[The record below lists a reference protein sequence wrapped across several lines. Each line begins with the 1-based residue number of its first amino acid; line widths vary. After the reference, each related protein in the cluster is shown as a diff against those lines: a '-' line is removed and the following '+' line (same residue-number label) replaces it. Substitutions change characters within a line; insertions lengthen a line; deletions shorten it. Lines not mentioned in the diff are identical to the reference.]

1 MVHKREY
8 NKDWNFEEYKMSEY
22 THAIHSYPAMMMP
35 RIARNVIQEYATSE
49 SIVLDPYMGS
59 GTTLLEGMVEN
70 VGKVIGF
77 DLNPLAVLISTAKTT
92 KFNLEKIKKEIDN
105 LDYHLS
111 VLSNYEHPSFTILES
126 WFKQE
131 NIDELARLKAVIN
144 NIEDS
149 DVRLFFSVV
158 FSETVRHV
166 SFTRNGEFKL
176 YKIPE
181 SKRDSHNPDAIAI
194 FSQKLQSVYT
204 TVKDFYENTTFLNSQ
219 TDVSI
224 MNAAI
229 TDSDVKPNSI
239 DLVVTSPPYGD
250 SNTTVAYGQFS
261 RLANEWL
268 DFPEPISLDRRLMG
282 GVKAKEIVKFDI
294 AELDDAISMINE
306 NEKIN
311 DSAIFDSLYNNAEI
325 ASIETAAT
333 TYSFFYD
340 DIKDNYP
347 SKDDILN
354 KFAYKLFYK
363 LFIFEEPKE
372 FNKEHFLKQLRD
384 FSNKLSFSTYKQE
397 YEKLNELISELDIKD
412 GTTSNIDK
420 LIIAYLNN

>member
-1 MVHKREY
+1 LVHKREY
-8 NKDWNFEEYKMSEY
+8 NKDWNFEEYRMSEY
-22 THAIHSYPAMMMP
+22 THTIHSYPAMMMP

-77 DLNPLAVLISTAKTT
+77 DLNPLAVLISTAQTT
-92 KFNLEKIKKEIDN
+92 KFNLEKIKKEMDN

-111 VLSNYEHPSFTILES
+111 VLSDYEYPSFTILES

-149 DVRLFFSVV
+149 DVRLFFSLV

-181 SKRDSHNPDAIAI
+181 SKRDSHNPDAIAV
-194 FSQKLQSVYT
+194 FSQKLQSVYA
-204 TVKDFYENTTFLNSQ
+204 TVKDFYENITFLSSQ
-219 TDVSI
+219 TDVAI

-268 DFPEPISLDRRLMG
+268 DFPESISLDRRLMG
-282 GVKAKEIVKFDI
+282 GVKAKEVVKFDI
-294 AELDDAISMINE
+294 AELDDAISMID
-306 NEKIN
+306 EKEKLEKNKRVPSVVSFYKDYEESIKKV
-311 DSAIFDSLYNNAEI
+311 AEVVKHGGVVAYLVGNRRVRDVELQTDI
-325 ASIETAAT
+325 ITAKMFEKFGFT
-333 TYSFFYD
+333 HEKT
-340 DIKDNYP
+340 IVR
-347 SKDDILN
+347 DILN
-354 KFAYKLFYK
+354 KRMPSKTSPTNNRGQKVKTMAHEYLV
-363 LFIFEEPKE
+363 I
-372 FNKEHFLKQLRD
+372 LR
-384 FSNKLSFSTYKQE
+384 KYKQ
-397 YEKLNELISELDIKD
+397 
-412 GTTSNIDK
+412 
-420 LIIAYLNN
+420 

>member
-8 NKDWNFEEYKMSEY
+8 NKDWNFEEYRMSEY
-22 THAIHSYPAMMMP
+22 THTIHSYPAMMMP

-92 KFNLEKIKKEIDN
+92 KFNLEKIKKEMDN

-111 VLSNYEHPSFTILES
+111 VLSDYEYPSFTILES

-149 DVRLFFSVV
+149 DVRLFFSLV

-181 SKRDSHNPDAIAI
+181 SKRDSHNPDAIAV
-194 FSQKLQSVYT
+194 FSQKLQSVYA
-204 TVKDFYENTTFLNSQ
+204 TVKDFYENITFLSSQ
-219 TDVSI
+219 TDVAI

-268 DFPEPISLDRRLMG
+268 DFPESISLDRRLMG
-282 GVKAKEIVKFDI
+282 GVKAKEVVKFDI
-294 AELDDAISMINE
+294 AELDDAISMID
-306 NEKIN
+306 EKEKLEKNKRVPSVVSFYKDYEESIKKV
-311 DSAIFDSLYNNAEI
+311 AEVVKHGGVVAYLVGNRRVRDVELQTDI
-325 ASIETAAT
+325 ITAKMFEKFGFT
-333 TYSFFYD
+333 HEKT
-340 DIKDNYP
+340 IVR
-347 SKDDILN
+347 DILN
-354 KFAYKLFYK
+354 KRMPSKTSPTNNRGQKVKTMAHEYLV
-363 LFIFEEPKE
+363 I
-372 FNKEHFLKQLRD
+372 LR
-384 FSNKLSFSTYKQE
+384 KYKQ
-397 YEKLNELISELDIKD
+397 
-412 GTTSNIDK
+412 
-420 LIIAYLNN
+420 

>member
-181 SKRDSHNPDAIAI
+181 SKRDS
-194 FSQKLQSVYT
+194 
-204 TVKDFYENTTFLNSQ
+204 YENTTFLNSQ

-282 GVKAKEIVKFDI
+282 GVKAKEVVEFDI

-306 NEKIN
+306 KEKLEKN
-311 DSAIFDSLYNNAEI
+311 KRVPSVVSFYKDYEE
-325 ASIETAAT
+325 SIEKVAEVVKHGGVVAYLVGNRRVRDVELQTDIITAKMFEKFGFT
-333 TYSFFYD
+333 HEKT
-340 DIKDNYP
+340 IVR
-347 SKDDILN
+347 DILN
-354 KFAYKLFYK
+354 KRMPSKTSPTNNRGQKVKTMAHEYLVILRK
-363 LFIFEEPKE
+363 
-372 FNKEHFLKQLRD
+372 NK
-384 FSNKLSFSTYKQE
+384 
-397 YEKLNELISELDIKD
+397 
-412 GTTSNIDK
+412 
-420 LIIAYLNN
+420 

>member
-294 AELDDAISMINE
+294 AELNDAISMINE
-306 NEKIN
+306 KEKLEKN
-311 DSAIFDSLYNNAEI
+311 KRVPSVVSFYKDYEE
-325 ASIETAAT
+325 SIEKVAEVVKHGGVVAYLVGNRRVRDVELQTDIITAKMFEKFGFT
-333 TYSFFYD
+333 HEKT
-340 DIKDNYP
+340 IVR
-347 SKDDILN
+347 DILN
-354 KFAYKLFYK
+354 KRMPSKTSPTNNRGQKVKTMAHEYLVILRK
-363 LFIFEEPKE
+363 
-372 FNKEHFLKQLRD
+372 NK
-384 FSNKLSFSTYKQE
+384 
-397 YEKLNELISELDIKD
+397 
-412 GTTSNIDK
+412 
-420 LIIAYLNN
+420 

>member
-8 NKDWNFEEYKMSEY
+8 NKDWNFEEYRMSEY
-22 THAIHSYPAMMMP
+22 THTIHSYPAMMMP

-92 KFNLEKIKKEIDN
+92 KFNLEKIKKEMDN

-111 VLSNYEHPSFTILES
+111 VLSDYEYPSFTILES

-149 DVRLFFSVV
+149 DVRLFFSLV

-181 SKRDSHNPDAIAI
+181 SKRDSHNPDAIAV
-194 FSQKLQSVYT
+194 FSQKLQSVYA
-204 TVKDFYENTTFLNSQ
+204 TVKDFYENITFLSSQ
-219 TDVSI
+219 TDVAI

-282 GVKAKEIVKFDI
+282 GVKAKEVVKFDI
-294 AELDDAISMINE
+294 AELDDAISMID
-306 NEKIN
+306 EKEKLEKNKRVPAVVSFYKDYEESIKKV
-311 DSAIFDSLYNNAEI
+311 AEVVKHGGVVAYLVGNRRVRDVELQTDI
-325 ASIETAAT
+325 ITAKMFEKFGFT
-333 TYSFFYD
+333 HEKT
-340 DIKDNYP
+340 IVR
-347 SKDDILN
+347 DILN
-354 KFAYKLFYK
+354 KRMPSKTSPTNNRGQKVKTMAHEYLVILRK
-363 LFIFEEPKE
+363 
-372 FNKEHFLKQLRD
+372 NK
-384 FSNKLSFSTYKQE
+384 
-397 YEKLNELISELDIKD
+397 
-412 GTTSNIDK
+412 
-420 LIIAYLNN
+420 

>member
-204 TVKDFYENTTFLNSQ
+204 TVKDFYENTTFLNSH
-219 TDVSI
+219 TDVAI

-229 TDSDVKPNSI
+229 TDSDVKPNSV

-282 GVKAKEIVKFDI
+282 GVKAKEVVKFDI

-306 NEKIN
+306 KEKLEKN
-311 DSAIFDSLYNNAEI
+311 KRVPSVVSFYKDYEE
-325 ASIETAAT
+325 SIEKVAEVVKHGGVVAYLVGNRRVRDVELQTDIITAKMFEKFGFT
-333 TYSFFYD
+333 HEKT
-340 DIKDNYP
+340 IVR
-347 SKDDILN
+347 DILN
-354 KFAYKLFYK
+354 KRMPSKTSPTNNRGQKVKTMAHEYLVILRK
-363 LFIFEEPKE
+363 
-372 FNKEHFLKQLRD
+372 NK
-384 FSNKLSFSTYKQE
+384 
-397 YEKLNELISELDIKD
+397 
-412 GTTSNIDK
+412 
-420 LIIAYLNN
+420 

>member
-8 NKDWNFEEYKMSEY
+8 NKNWNFEEYKMSEY

-92 KFNLEKIKKEIDN
+92 KFNLENIKREMDN

-111 VLSNYEHPSFTILES
+111 ILSNYEHPSFTILES

-149 DVRLFFSVV
+149 DVRLFFSLV

-181 SKRDSHNPDAIAI
+181 SKRDSHNPDAIAV
-194 FSQKLQSVYT
+194 FSQKLQSVYA
-204 TVKDFYENTTFLNSQ
+204 TVKDFYENTTFLNSH
-219 TDVSI
+219 TDVAI

-229 TDSDVKPNSI
+229 TDFDVKPNSV

-306 NEKIN
+306 KEKLEKN
-311 DSAIFDSLYNNAEI
+311 KRVPSVVSFYKDYEE
-325 ASIETAAT
+325 SIEKVAEVVKHGGVVAYLVGNRRVRDVELQTDIITAKMFEKFGFT
-333 TYSFFYD
+333 HEKT
-340 DIKDNYP
+340 IVR
-347 SKDDILN
+347 DILN
-354 KFAYKLFYK
+354 KRMPSKTSPTNNRGQKVKTMAHEYLVILRK
-363 LFIFEEPKE
+363 
-372 FNKEHFLKQLRD
+372 NK
-384 FSNKLSFSTYKQE
+384 
-397 YEKLNELISELDIKD
+397 
-412 GTTSNIDK
+412 
-420 LIIAYLNN
+420 

>member
-8 NKDWNFEEYKMSEY
+8 NKNWNFEEYKMSEY

-77 DLNPLAVLISTAKTT
+77 DLNPLAVLISTVKTT
-92 KFNLEKIKKEIDN
+92 KFNLENIKREMDN

-144 NIEDS
+144 NIENS

-204 TVKDFYENTTFLNSQ
+204 TVKDFYENTTFLSSQ
-219 TDVSI
+219 TDVDI

-306 NEKIN
+306 KEKLEKN
-311 DSAIFDSLYNNAEI
+311 KRVPSVVSFYKDYEE
-325 ASIETAAT
+325 SIEKVAEVVKHGGVVAYLVGNRRVRDVELQTDIITAKMFEKFGFT
-333 TYSFFYD
+333 HEKT
-340 DIKDNYP
+340 IVR
-347 SKDDILN
+347 DILN
-354 KFAYKLFYK
+354 KRMPSKTSPTNNRGQKVKTMAHEYLVILRK
-363 LFIFEEPKE
+363 
-372 FNKEHFLKQLRD
+372 NK
-384 FSNKLSFSTYKQE
+384 
-397 YEKLNELISELDIKD
+397 
-412 GTTSNIDK
+412 
-420 LIIAYLNN
+420 

>member
-8 NKDWNFEEYKMSEY
+8 NKDWNFEEYRMSEY
-22 THAIHSYPAMMMP
+22 THTIHSYPAMMMP

-92 KFNLEKIKKEIDN
+92 KFNLENIKREIDN

-149 DVRLFFSVV
+149 DVCLFFSLV

-181 SKRDSHNPDAIAI
+181 SKRDSHNPDAIAV
-194 FSQKLQSVYT
+194 FSQKLQSVYA
-204 TVKDFYENTTFLNSQ
+204 TVKDFYENTTFLSSQ
-219 TDVSI
+219 TDVAI

-268 DFPEPISLDRRLMG
+268 DFPESISLDRRLMG
-282 GVKAKEIVKFDI
+282 GVKAKEVVKFDI
-294 AELDDAISMINE
+294 AELDDAISMID
-306 NEKIN
+306 EKEKLEKNKRVPSVVSFYKDYEESIKKV
-311 DSAIFDSLYNNAEI
+311 AEVVKHGGVVAYLVGNRRVRDVELQTDI
-325 ASIETAAT
+325 ITAKMFEKFGFT
-333 TYSFFYD
+333 HEKT
-340 DIKDNYP
+340 IVR
-347 SKDDILN
+347 DILN
-354 KFAYKLFYK
+354 KRMPSKTSPTNNRGQKVKTMAHEYLV
-363 LFIFEEPKE
+363 I
-372 FNKEHFLKQLRD
+372 LR
-384 FSNKLSFSTYKQE
+384 KYKQ
-397 YEKLNELISELDIKD
+397 
-412 GTTSNIDK
+412 
-420 LIIAYLNN
+420 

>member
-1 MVHKREY
+1 LVHKREY
-8 NKDWNFEEYKMSEY
+8 NKDWNFEEYRMSEY
-22 THAIHSYPAMMMP
+22 THTIHSYPAMMMP

-92 KFNLEKIKKEIDN
+92 KFNLEKIKKEMDN

-111 VLSNYEHPSFTILES
+111 VLSDYEYPSFTILES

-149 DVRLFFSVV
+149 DVRLFFSLV

-181 SKRDSHNPDAIAI
+181 SKRDSHNPDAIAV
-194 FSQKLQSVYT
+194 FSQKLQSVYA
-204 TVKDFYENTTFLNSQ
+204 TVKDFYENITFLSSQ
-219 TDVSI
+219 TDVAI

-268 DFPEPISLDRRLMG
+268 DFPESISLDRRLMG
-282 GVKAKEIVKFDI
+282 GVKAKEVVKFDI
-294 AELDDAISMINE
+294 AELDDAISMID
-306 NEKIN
+306 EKEKLEKNKRVPSVVSFYKDYEESIKKV
-311 DSAIFDSLYNNAEI
+311 AEVVKHGGVVAYLVGNRRVRDVELQTDI
-325 ASIETAAT
+325 ITAKMFEKFGFT
-333 TYSFFYD
+333 HEKT
-340 DIKDNYP
+340 IVR
-347 SKDDILN
+347 DILN
-354 KFAYKLFYK
+354 KRMPSKTSPTNNRGQKVKTMAHEYLV
-363 LFIFEEPKE
+363 I
-372 FNKEHFLKQLRD
+372 LR
-384 FSNKLSFSTYKQE
+384 KYKQ
-397 YEKLNELISELDIKD
+397 
-412 GTTSNIDK
+412 
-420 LIIAYLNN
+420 

>member
-8 NKDWNFEEYKMSEY
+8 NKNWNFEEYKMSEY
-22 THAIHSYPAMMMP
+22 THTIHSYPAMMMP

-70 VGKVIGF
+70 VRKVIGF
-77 DLNPLAVLISTAKTT
+77 DLNPLAVLISTVKTT
-92 KFNLEKIKKEIDN
+92 KFNLEKIKKEMDN

-111 VLSNYEHPSFTILES
+111 VLSDYEYPSFTILES

-149 DVRLFFSVV
+149 DVRLFFSLV

-219 TDVSI
+219 TDVTI

-282 GVKAKEIVKFDI
+282 GVKAKEVVKFDI
-294 AELDDAISMINE
+294 AELDDAISMID
-306 NEKIN
+306 EKEKLEKNKRVPSVVSFYKDYEESIKKV
-311 DSAIFDSLYNNAEI
+311 AEVVKHGGVVAYLVGNRRVRDVELQTDI
-325 ASIETAAT
+325 ITAKMFEKFGFT
-333 TYSFFYD
+333 HEKT
-340 DIKDNYP
+340 IVR
-347 SKDDILN
+347 DILN
-354 KFAYKLFYK
+354 KRMPSKTSPTNNRGQKVKTMAHEYLVILRK
-363 LFIFEEPKE
+363 
-372 FNKEHFLKQLRD
+372 NK
-384 FSNKLSFSTYKQE
+384 
-397 YEKLNELISELDIKD
+397 
-412 GTTSNIDK
+412 
-420 LIIAYLNN
+420 

>member
-77 DLNPLAVLISTAKTT
+77 DLNPLAVLISTVKTT
-92 KFNLEKIKKEIDN
+92 KFNLEKIKKEMDN

-111 VLSNYEHPSFTILES
+111 VLSDYEYPSFTILES

-149 DVRLFFSVV
+149 DVRLFFSLV

-181 SKRDSHNPDAIAI
+181 SKRDSHNPDAIAV
-194 FSQKLQSVYT
+194 FSQKLQSVYA
-204 TVKDFYENTTFLNSQ
+204 TVKDFYENTTFLSSQ
-219 TDVSI
+219 TDVAI

-282 GVKAKEIVKFDI
+282 GVKAKEVVKFDI

-306 NEKIN
+306 KEKLEKNKRVPSVVSFYKDYEESIKKV
-311 DSAIFDSLYNNAEI
+311 AEVVKHGGVVAYLVGNRRVRDVELQTDI
-325 ASIETAAT
+325 ITAKMFEKFGFT
-333 TYSFFYD
+333 HEKT
-340 DIKDNYP
+340 IVR
-347 SKDDILN
+347 DILN
-354 KFAYKLFYK
+354 KRMPSKTSPTNNRGQKVKTMAHEYLVILRK
-363 LFIFEEPKE
+363 
-372 FNKEHFLKQLRD
+372 NK
-384 FSNKLSFSTYKQE
+384 
-397 YEKLNELISELDIKD
+397 
-412 GTTSNIDK
+412 
-420 LIIAYLNN
+420 